1 MSWVC
6 GKAESAPIPSAHDRK
21 AVSSHRLLSPSTFGK
36 GKRKQW
42 AWRRKWGGASET
54 TGFKTVSAFWRQ
66 IIGIHTYPSRLVS
79 LHSFQLTALQS
90 FHLLL
95 SKTFVVKLVNVG
107 RLGGSVG

>member
-6 GKAESAPIPSAHDRK
+6 GKAGSAPISSAHDRK

-36 GKRKQW
+36 GKSKQG

-54 TGFKTVSAFWRQ
+54 TGFKTASAFWRQ
-66 IIGIHTYPSRLVS
+66 IIGTRTYSSRLLS
-79 LHSFQLTALQS
+79 LHSFQLTALKG

-95 SKTFVVKLVNVG
+95 LKTFVVKLMNVG